1 LRYGS
6 SHDER
11 LLSLRAVRGGRQASS
26 RLCQGAPPGT
36 MHGVLRGASF
46 SHACRCGMGRIGPFP
61 GQIADH
67 QAVRGCLQ
75 PRADGEERQQGRPAA
90 LTGDTGRYGPEWPSG
105 NPGRTGRIAPP
116 RGQPA
121 CSSARPRSAS
131 PLLSPARSRP
141 GSPRSAMAPTRRRYR
156 PPGSRARGWRPF
168 GNRVPASTLA
178 GRD

>member
-1 LRYGS
+1 MNALFIFVTFVAADKRPAA
-6 SHDER
+6 
-11 LLSLRAVRGGRQASS
+11 RARVHRRAPCTACCVVQAS
-26 RLCQGAPPGT
+26 RTHVAA
-36 MHGVLRGASF
+36 VWAEF
-46 SHACRCGMGRIGPFP
+46 GPFP
-61 GQIADH
+61 GQIAYH
-67 QAVRGCLQ
+67 QAVKGCLQ

-105 NPGRTGRIAPP
+105 NPGRTERIAPP
-116 RGQPA
+116 RGRPA
-121 CSSARPRSAS
+121 CSSARRRSAS

-141 GSPRSAMAPTRRRYR
+141 GSPRSAMTPTRRRYR